1 MAFRPPDNVCR
12 DRVLLEWA
20 NTSVS
25 AQVRTRDGF
34 VRGRNGLAGASFCKR
49 SRRRGIVALQQI
61 SARLREGVS
70 GVLVLYARFAF
81 EKAA

>member
-1 MAFRPPDNVCR
+1 MAFRPPDNACR
-12 DRVLLEWA
+12 DRLLLECA

-25 AQVRTRDGF
+25 AQVRTPD
-34 VRGRNGLAGASFCKR
+34 GLAGASFCQR
-49 SRRRGIVALQQI
+49 SRRRGIVALRQI